1 MDSRIHALPLHLAN
15 QIAAGEVVER
25 PASVLKE
32 LVENSIDAGASL
44 IDIHIEGAGR
54 QLIKVTDNGMGIH
67 PDDLPLALSRHAT
80 SKIHSSDQLSHI
92 ASLGFRGEALPSIA
106 SVSRL
111 TLTSKQRNQSC
122 GWQLTHGETSPEPAA
137 HPDGTSVSV
146 AELFFNLP
154 ARRRFLRS
162 DKTELQHLITT
173 FNRLALSRF
182 DIGFNGRFDNNTP
195 IRLPAITDPTQ
206 HKQRIGKICG
216 QAFVNNAC
224 YLDQQFE
231 NIHLHGWVGKPSA
244 HRAQTDVQYFFI
256 NGRVIRDRI
265 INHAI
270 RQAYGESLPPGR
282 QPAYVLY
289 LTLPLDRV
297 DVNVHPTKH
306 EVRFRDA
313 RLIHGLIT
321 RAVEE
326 ALTSEPQPVTA
337 QGELVLPDESPAQV
351 NERPTAYRSSDSAP
365 TSATAVSST
374 FHRGQ
379 SDVLI
384 LHQRFG
390 LLMTDEPIL
399 VDLQAAERELR
410 QAQFRE
416 AVESGHLS
424 SRPIL
429 VPLRLTLPDTAL
441 SLLNQHQR
449 LLETLAFVIALTTDS
464 VSIKRIPYLLSQVDL
479 QQLVETVVN
488 TLSIHGEDKAKLIE
502 ALSSLIPLSPINS
515 PEQARQILNQLEQAA
530 GVQNRWQQK
539 LDPATLTG
547 LFSNQSTH

>member
-1 MDSRIHALPLHLAN
+1 MTSERIHALPLHLAN

-32 LVENSIDAGASL
+32 LVENSIDAGASQ
-44 IDIHIEGAGR
+44 IDIQIEGAGS
-54 QLIKVTDNGMGIH
+54 QLIKVTDNGKGIH
-67 PDDLPLALSRHAT
+67 PDDLALALSRHAT
-80 SKIHSSDQLSHI
+80 SKLYSSEQLSHI

-111 TLTSKQRNQSC
+111 TLSSKQAEQEC
-122 GWQLTHGETSPEPAA
+122 GWQLNTETDTPEPAA

-162 DKTELQHLITT
+162 DKTELQHLITG

-182 DIGFNGRFDNNTP
+182 DVGFSARFGDQNF
-195 IRLPAITDPTQ
+195 IKLPALSDGQLYP
-206 HKQRIGKICG
+206 QRIAKICG
-216 QAFVNNAC
+216 AAFVREAC
-224 YLDQQFE
+224 YLEQQFE
-231 NIHLHGWVGKPSA
+231 NIHLHGWVGKRSA

-265 INHAI
+265 INHAV
-270 RQAYGESLPPGR
+270 RQAYGEALPAGR

-313 RLIHGLIT
+313 RLVHGLIT

-326 ALTSEPQPVTA
+326 ALAEETTTAVQNELPLPTSTDNQVREKPSDYQEHRVNTA
-337 QGELVLPDESPAQV
+337 LKTITQSAPRSQESSLVL
-351 NERPTAYRSSDSAP
+351 
-365 TSATAVSST
+365 
-374 FHRGQ
+374 
-379 SDVLI
+379 
-384 LHQRFG
+384 LHQRYG
-390 LLMTDEPIL
+390 LVTSPEPSLI
-399 VDLQAAERELR
+399 DLQAADKALR
-410 QAQFRE
+410 QQQLKQAIS
-416 AVESGHLS
+416 SGQLT

-429 VPLRLTLPDTAL
+429 VPMQLPLENEQLKLL
-441 SLLNQHQR
+441 SQHQK
-449 LLETLAFVIALTTDS
+449 LLEQHALVFELS
-464 VSIKRIPYLLSQVDL
+464 PNAVAIRRIPYLLSQVDL
-479 QQLVETVVN
+479 QHLMNGILFALGQSEGVAL
-488 TLSIHGEDKAKLIE
+488 
-502 ALSSLIPLSPINS
+502 ALSDSLQEMIPLSPVS
-515 PEQARQILNQLEQAA
+515 SQEQAQQIISALEQEPTQLE
-530 GVQNRWQQK
+530 RWQQK

-547 LFSNQSTH
+547 LFSN

>member
-1 MDSRIHALPLHLAN
+1 MNNRIHALPLHLAN

-32 LVENSIDAGASL
+32 LVENSIDAGATQ
-44 IDIHIEGAGR
+44 IDIQIEGAGR
-54 QLIKVTDNGMGIH
+54 QLIKVSDNGGGIH

-80 SKIHSSDQLSHI
+80 SKINSSEQLSHI
-92 ASLGFRGEALPSIA
+92 GSLGFRGEALPSIA

-111 TLTSKQRNQSC
+111 TLASKQPDQDC
-122 GWQLTHGETSPEPAA
+122 GWQLVGESQQPEPSA

-182 DIGFNGRFDNNTP
+182 DVGFSGRFNDSQL
-195 IRLPAITDPTQ
+195 IKLPALSDPS
-206 HKQRIGKICG
+206 HYLQRIGKICG
-216 QAFVNNAC
+216 QAFTRSAN

-231 NIHLHGWVGKPSA
+231 DIRLHGWVGQRQA

-265 INHAI
+265 INHAV
-270 RQAYGESLPPGR
+270 RQAYGDSLPAGR

-321 RAVEE
+321 RAVSE
-326 ALTSEPQPVTA
+326 ALDDGLRANRVQDELPLPAVTSSRVEEKAIDYVA
-337 QGELVLPDESPAQV
+337 Q
-351 NERPTAYRSSDSAP
+351 T
-365 TSATAVSST
+365 TSKSLATASPT
-374 FHRGQ
+374 LMPTGQ
-379 SDVLI
+379 DDVII
-384 LHQRFG
+384 LHQRFA
-390 LLMTDEPIL
+390 LIQAEDPCLI
-399 VDLQAAERELR
+399 DLQGADRDLRRLQFSQAVARGEL
-410 QAQFRE
+410 A
-416 AVESGHLS
+416 
-424 SRPIL
+424 SRSIL
-429 VPLRLTLPDTAL
+429 VPMPLALPSTDLAL
-441 SLLNQHQR
+441 LDQHQG
-449 LLETLAFVIALTTDS
+449 LLSELAIIIELSSEVAA
-464 VSIKRIPYLLSQVDL
+464 IKRIPYLLSQVDL
-479 QQLVETVVN
+479 QQLIDQLVQ
-488 TLSIHGEDKAKLIE
+488 TLRQHGNDRAAMTN
-502 ALSSLIPLSPINS
+502 ALSDLIALSPVTS
-515 PEQARQILNQLEQAA
+515 QQQARQIIHELTRTPEQLA
-530 GVQNRWQQK
+530 RWQQK
-539 LDPATLTG
+539 LDPATLGG
-547 LFSNQSTH
+547 LFSN

>member
-1 MDSRIHALPLHLAN
+1 MNNRIHALPLHLAN

-32 LVENSIDAGASL
+32 LVENSIDAGATQV
-44 IDIHIEGAGR
+44 DIQIEGAGR
-54 QLIKVTDNGMGIH
+54 QLIKVSDNGGGIH

-80 SKIHSSDQLSHI
+80 SKINSSEQLSHI
-92 ASLGFRGEALPSIA
+92 GSLGFRGEALPSIA

-111 TLTSKQRNQSC
+111 TLASKQPDQDC
-122 GWQLTHGETSPEPAA
+122 GWQLVSDSEQPEPAA

-182 DIGFNGRFDNNTP
+182 DVGFNGRFSDSHWLK
-195 IRLPAITDPTQ
+195 LPALTDPAL
-206 HKQRIGKICG
+206 HSQRISKICG
-216 QAFVNNAC
+216 QAFTRNAR

-231 NIHLHGWVGKPSA
+231 DIRLQGWVGKRSA

-265 INHAI
+265 INHAV
-270 RQAYGESLPPGR
+270 RQAYGDTLPAGR

-321 RAVEE
+321 RAVTE
-326 ALTSEPQPVTA
+326 ALDNETEVPNVQNELPLAKASDQVQEKASHYETQPVSKP
-337 QGELVLPDESPAQV
+337 LSVLQPAPIYRRQ
-351 NERPTAYRSSDSAP
+351 NEI
-365 TSATAVSST
+365 
-374 FHRGQ
+374 
-379 SDVLI
+379 LI

-390 LLMTDEPIL
+390 LIYSEEPLLI
-399 VDLQAAERELR
+399 DLQAADRALR
-410 QAQFRE
+410 QAQFHQ
-416 AVESGHLS
+416 AVERGDLT

-429 VPLRLTLPDTAL
+429 VPMRL
-441 SLLNQHQR
+441 SLPCPALALLDQHQTW
-449 LLETLAFVIALTTDS
+449 LAQMAVILEINADTVA
-464 VSIKRIPYLLSQVDL
+464 IKRIPYLLSQVDL

-488 TLSIHGEDKAKLIE
+488 SLDKNGSDRSAMVATLSE
-502 ALSSLIPLSPINS
+502 LIPLSPLTS
-515 PEQARQILNQLEQAA
+515 QEQARQILNELQQAPETMA
-530 GVQNRWQQK
+530 RWQQK

-547 LFSNQSTH
+547 LFSN

>member
-1 MDSRIHALPLHLAN
+1 MTSQRIHALPLHLAN

-32 LVENSIDAGASL
+32 LVENSIDAGASQ
-44 IDIHIEGAGR
+44 IDIQIEGAGS
-54 QLIKVTDNGMGIH
+54 QLIKVSDNGRGIH
-67 PDDLPLALSRHAT
+67 PEDLALALSRHAT
-80 SKIHSSDQLSHI
+80 SKLYSSEQLSHI

-111 TLTSKQRNQSC
+111 TLCSKQVDQEC
-122 GWQLTHGETSPEPAA
+122 GWQLNSETEQAEPAA

-162 DKTELQHLITT
+162 DKTELQHLISS

-182 DIGFNGRFDNNTP
+182 DIGFSARFGDQNF
-195 IRLPAITDPTQ
+195 IKLPALADFKQYP
-206 HKQRIGKICG
+206 QRIAKICG
-216 QAFVNNAC
+216 SAFVREAC
-224 YLDQQFE
+224 YLEQQFE
-231 NIHLHGWVGKPSA
+231 DIQLTGWVGKRNA

-270 RQAYGESLPPGR
+270 RQAYGDALPAGR
-282 QPAYVLY
+282 QAAYVLY

-326 ALTSEPQPVTA
+326 ALAEETTATGQNELPLAQAEPRVAEAAKTYQSHNTNTPLKA
-337 QGELVLPDESPAQV
+337 DRQAIASAHQHDNIVL
-351 NERPTAYRSSDSAP
+351 
-365 TSATAVSST
+365 
-374 FHRGQ
+374 
-379 SDVLI
+379 
-384 LHQRFG
+384 LHQRYA
-390 LLMTDEPIL
+390 LMTSPEPAL
-399 VDLQAAERELR
+399 VDLQSADQALR
-410 QAQFRE
+410 QQQLKQAI
-416 AVESGHLS
+416 ASGQLT

-429 VPLRLTLPDTAL
+429 VPLQL
-441 SLLNQHQR
+441 SLTRSELALLSDNQA
-449 LLETLAFVIALTTDS
+449 LLERHAFVFELTADS
-464 VSIKRIPYLLSQVDL
+464 AAIKRIPYLLSQVDL
-479 QQLVETVVN
+479 QQL
-488 TLSIHGEDKAKLIE
+488 IKAVLT
-502 ALSSLIPLSPINS
+502 ALSEMRQTETTLVEPMQQLIPLHPVSS
-515 PEQARQILNQLEQAA
+515 AADAQQILAELEQQPALFA
-530 GVQNRWQQK
+530 RWRQK

-547 LFSNQSTH
+547 LFSD

>member
-1 MDSRIHALPLHLAN
+1 MNNRIHALPLQLAN

-32 LVENSIDAGASL
+32 LVENSIDAGATQ
-44 IDIHIEGAGR
+44 IDIQIEGAGR
-54 QLIKVTDNGMGIH
+54 QLIKVSDNGGGIH

-80 SKIHSSDQLSHI
+80 SKINSSEQLSHI
-92 ASLGFRGEALPSIA
+92 GSLGFRGEALPSIA

-111 TLTSKQRNQSC
+111 TLASKQADQDC
-122 GWQLTHGETSPEPAA
+122 GWQLVSESEQPEPAA

-182 DIGFNGRFDNNTP
+182 DIGFNGRFSDSHWLK
-195 IRLPAITDPTQ
+195 LPALKDPAQ
-206 HKQRIGKICG
+206 HAQRISKICG
-216 QAFVNNAC
+216 QAFTRNAS

-231 NIHLHGWVGKPSA
+231 DIRLHGWVGKRSA

-265 INHAI
+265 INHAV
-270 RQAYGESLPPGR
+270 RQAYGDTLPTGR

-321 RAVEE
+321 RAVTE
-326 ALTSEPQPVTA
+326 ALDNEPAVPNIQDELPLAKVPEQVEERASNYQTQSVSKPLDVPQPAPVYRR
-337 QGELVLPDESPAQV
+337 PDE
-351 NERPTAYRSSDSAP
+351 
-365 TSATAVSST
+365 
-374 FHRGQ
+374 
-379 SDVLI
+379 VLI

-390 LLMTDEPIL
+390 LIYSEEPQLI
-399 VDLQAAERELR
+399 DLQAADRALR
-410 QAQFRE
+410 QAQFVR
-416 AVESGHLS
+416 AVEQGDLT

-429 VPLRLTLPDTAL
+429 VPMRLTLPSADLAL
-441 SLLNQHQR
+441 LDQHQA
-449 LLETLAFVIALTTDS
+449 LLAQLALILEINADTVA
-464 VSIKRIPYLLSQVDL
+464 IKRIPYLLSQVDL
-479 QQLVETVVN
+479 QQLAETVVN
-488 TLSIHGEDKAKLIE
+488 SLEKHGNDRAAMITTLSE
-502 ALSSLIPLSPINS
+502 LIPLSPLTS
-515 PEQARQILNQLEQAA
+515 QEQARQIIDALQHAPETMA
-530 GVQNRWQQK
+530 RWQQK

-547 LFSNQSTH
+547 LFSN

>member
-1 MDSRIHALPLHLAN
+1 MNNRIHALPLHLAN

-32 LVENSIDAGASL
+32 LVENSIDAGATQ
-44 IDIHIEGAGR
+44 IDIQIEGAGR
-54 QLIKVTDNGMGIH
+54 QLIKVSDNGGGIH

-80 SKIHSSDQLSHI
+80 SKINSSEQLSHI
-92 ASLGFRGEALPSIA
+92 GSLGFRGEALPSIA

-111 TLTSKQRNQSC
+111 TLISKQADQDC
-122 GWQLTHGETSPEPAA
+122 GWQLVSEADKPEPAA

-162 DKTELQHLITT
+162 DKTELQHLLTT

-182 DIGFNGRFDNNTP
+182 DVGFSGRFNDSQM
-195 IRLPAITDPTQ
+195 IKLPALTDPAL
-206 HKQRIGKICG
+206 HAQRISKICG
-216 QAFVNNAC
+216 QAFTLNAS

-231 NIHLHGWVGKPSA
+231 NIRLHGWVGKRSA

-265 INHAI
+265 INHAV
-270 RQAYGESLPPGR
+270 RQAYGETLPPGR

-321 RAVEE
+321 RAVAE
-326 ALTSEPQPVTA
+326 ALDHEAPSIQD
-337 QGELVLPDESPAQV
+337 ELPLPTVSAQV
-351 NERPTAYRSSDSAP
+351 KEQATSYHSHPPAKPIRMPEPTPLQRRQD
-365 TSATAVSST
+365 
-374 FHRGQ
+374 
-379 SDVLI
+379 DVLI
-384 LHQRFG
+384 LHQRFALTLHEEP
-390 LLMTDEPIL
+390 LLI
-399 VDLQAAERELR
+399 DLQAAERHFRQLQLRLAVDRGELT
-410 QAQFRE
+410 
-416 AVESGHLS
+416 

-429 VPLRLTLPDTAL
+429 VPMRLTLPSPAL
-441 SLLNQHQR
+441 TLLDQHQP
-449 LLETLAFVIALTTDS
+449 LLEQLAIIIDIDAKTAAV
-464 VSIKRIPYLLSQVDL
+464 KRIPYLLSQVDL
-479 QQLVETVVN
+479 QQLIETVVN
-488 TLSIHGEDKAKLIE
+488 TLNKYGNERT
-502 ALSSLIPLSPINS
+502 ALLTALCELIPLSPVTS
-515 PEQARQILNQLEQAA
+515 QEQARQIISQLQQAPEA
-530 GVQNRWQQK
+530 MARWQQK

-547 LFSNQSTH
+547 LFSN

>member
-1 MDSRIHALPLHLAN
+1 MINRIHALPLQLAN

-32 LVENSIDAGASL
+32 LVENSIDAGATQ
-44 IDIHIEGAGR
+44 IDIQIEGAGR
-54 QLIKVTDNGMGIH
+54 QLVKVTDNGGGIH
-67 PDDLPLALSRHAT
+67 PDDLSLALSRHAT
-80 SKIHSSDQLSHI
+80 SKINSSEQLSHI

-111 TLTSKQRNQSC
+111 TLASKQADQEC
-122 GWQLTHGETSPEPAA
+122 GWQLDSEADSPEPVA

-162 DKTELQHLITT
+162 DKTELQHLFTT

-182 DIGFNGRFDNNTP
+182 DIGFSGRFGDNHL
-195 IRLPAITDPTQ
+195 IKLPAVADKAQ
-206 HKQRIGKICG
+206 HKQRIAKICG
-216 QAFVNNAC
+216 QSFARDAY
-224 YLDQQFE
+224 YLEQEFE
-231 NIHLHGWVGKPSA
+231 DIRLQGWVGKHSA

-265 INHAI
+265 INHAV
-270 RQAYGESLPPGR
+270 RQAYGEALPPGR

-326 ALTSEPQPVTA
+326 ALESEPDVAKVQDELPLPVVT
-337 QGELVLPDESPAQV
+337 SPQV
-351 NERPTAYRSSDSAP
+351 TEKASPYHTQPTAKSLSAAQTP
-365 TSATAVSST
+365 TRPRRQDDIV
-374 FHRGQ
+374 
-379 SDVLI
+379 V

-390 LLMTDEPIL
+390 LVLSEAPLLI
-399 VDLQAAERELR
+399 DLQAADRELR
-410 QAQFRE
+410 QTQFRQ
-416 AVESGHLS
+416 AVSRGEVT

-429 VPLRLTLPDTAL
+429 VPVRLTLTSAAL
-441 SLLNQHQR
+441 ALLDQHQALLQR
-449 LLETLAFVIALTTDS
+449 LAISIEVSAETAA
-464 VSIKRIPYLLSQVDL
+464 IKRIPYLLSQVDL
-479 QQLVETVVN
+479 QQLAEAVVT
-488 TLSIHGEDKAKLIE
+488 TLEKHGEDSAALIA
-502 ALSSLIPLSPINS
+502 ALTRLIPPSPVRS
-515 PEQARQILNQLEQAA
+515 QEQARQIIDELSQAPEQMKS
-530 GVQNRWQQK
+530 WQQK
-539 LDPATLTG
+539 LDPVTLSG
-547 LFSNQSTH
+547 LFSN